1 MKNPAAPL
9 PPPSGRDILRFFSP
23 RWFIAL
29 MGTGALANILQVL
42 AGGPSG
48 PLHTAAVALL
58 GLALAGFPVA
68 LALLGARW
76 WIDRGLLL
84 KEWAHSSLVQFHAAV
99 FIAAA
104 ILATGLVKIPLPAF
118 GAPAWPVAL
127 AKVLWG
133 FAAVGSVAVAVLV
146 PWRIITLDH
155 GEPRRILGFWFLP
168 PVGLFVVA
176 FAGNFL
182 ALRLADAGWLQA
194 MLALDTVLIGAAA
207 VQAAI
212 LFALVLFRG
221 LAYPF
226 PAGDVVPSFT
236 IGLAPVGV
244 SIIAVLSHLAVAK
257 AAGLEGP
264 LSAAALTP
272 VALAGAVLLWGFGL
286 WWLAVVAL
294 VVWRAARTKGIPFSL
309 GYWAFVFPPAAYA
322 LASLLLAQATGWAW
336 IGAFG
341 RGLAV
346 AVALGWAGVAVL
358 TLRGVLNR
366 SVFALPPSFR
376 EILPPTGG
384 PAGRLHAH
392 RLQDKY
398 PVHHTQVAKRP
409 GRTNATEVVAELKR
423 RIADHGTACHIG
435 DFDHFTHTR
444 GLGGELPAGLVDA
457 RNVVFCFGPK
467 IDDPRV
473 LAVRPRAFGVAE
485 FSDHFVVSFLE
496 APAPAANDAMRRWVE
511 ELHDQPATGSA
522 SA

>member
-1 MKNPAAPL
+1 MKTPTAEIRPL
-9 PPPSGRDILRFFSP
+9 SVRDILRFFSP

-48 PLHTAAVALL
+48 GLHGAAVALL

-84 KEWAHSSLVQFHAAV
+84 KEWAHSSLVQFYAAV

-104 ILATGLVKIPLPAF
+104 ILVAGLVKIPLPAL
-118 GAPAWPVAL
+118 GAPDWPVAL
-127 AKVLWG
+127 AKILWG
-133 FAAVGSVAVAVLV
+133 FALVGSVATAVLV

-155 GEPRRILGFWFLP
+155 GEPRRLLGFWFLP

-182 ALRLADAGWLQA
+182 ALRLADPAWLRA
-194 MLALDTVLIGAAA
+194 MLAINTVLIGGAA

-226 PAGDVVPSFT
+226 PAADVVPSFT

-244 SIIAVLSHLAVAK
+244 SIIAVLSHLAVLK
-257 AAGLEGP
+257 AVALPGL
-264 LSAAALTP
+264 LALGTLAP
-272 VALAGAVLLWGFGL
+272 VALAGALLLWGFGL

-294 VVWRAARTKGIPFSL
+294 VVVRAARTKGIPFSL

-322 LASLLLAQATGWAW
+322 LATLLLAQAVGWAW
-336 IGAFG
+336 LTTAGQI
-341 RGLAV
+341 LAG
-346 AVALGWAGVAVL
+346 AVALGWMLVAAL
-358 TLRGVLNR
+358 TLRGVFNR
-366 SVFALPPSFR
+366 RVFALPPSFR
-376 EILPPTGG
+376 EILPATGT
-384 PAGRLHAH
+384 ASGRIETH

-398 PVHHTQVAKRP
+398 PVHSSRVAKRP
-409 GRTNATEVVAELKR
+409 GRSNAGELVAELKR
-423 RIADHGTACHIG
+423 RIAAHGTASHIG
-435 DFDHFTHTR
+435 DFDHYTHTR
-444 GLGGELPAGLVDA
+444 GLGGEMAAGLVDA

-467 IDDPRV
+467 IDDPKV

-485 FSDHFVVSFLE
+485 YADHFVVSFLD
-496 APAPAANDAMRRWVE
+496 APAPAANEAMRQWVDD
-511 ELHDQPATGSA
+511 LHVEAARPS
-522 SA
+522 

>member
-1 MKNPAAPL
+1 MNNPQAL
-9 PPPSGRDILRFFSP
+9 PPPSGREILRFFSP

-42 AGGPSG
+42 AGASTGW
-48 PLHTAAVALL
+48 LHTAAVVLL
-58 GLALAGFPVA
+58 SLALIGFPVA
-68 LALLGARW
+68 LALLTARW
-76 WIDRGLLL
+76 WIDRPLLL
-84 KEWAHSSLVQFHAAV
+84 KEWAHSSLVQFYAAV

-104 ILATGLVKIPLPAF
+104 ILAAGLVKIPLPEASMP
-118 GAPAWPVAL
+118 GWPLAL
-127 AKVLWG
+127 AKALWA
-133 FAAVGSVAVAVLV
+133 FALLGSVATAVLV

-182 ALRLADAGWLQA
+182 ALRLADPAWLQA
-194 MLALDTVLIGAAA
+194 MLAINTVLIGAAA
-207 VQAAI
+207 VQAAM
-212 LFALVLFRG
+212 LFTLVVFRG

-244 SIIAVLSHLAVAK
+244 SIIAVLSHLAVLK
-257 AAGLEGP
+257 AAASPGP
-264 LSAAALTP
+264 LALATLAP

-294 VVWRAARTKGIPFSL
+294 VVVRAARTKGIPFSL

-322 LASLLLAQATGWAW
+322 LATLLLGQAVGWAW
-336 IGAFG
+336 LAFAG
-341 RGLAV
+341 RLLAG
-346 AVALGWAGVAVL
+346 AVALGWLYVAVQ
-358 TLRGVLNR
+358 TMRRVISR
-366 SVFALPPSFR
+366 RIFALPPSFR
-376 EILPPTGG
+376 EILPATSTDS
-384 PAGRLHAH
+384 GRIESH

-398 PVHHTQVAKRP
+398 PVHSSRVAKRP
-409 GRTNATEVVAELKR
+409 GRASAAELVAELKR
-423 RIADHGTACHIG
+423 KIAAHGTARHIG

-444 GLGGELPAGLVDA
+444 ALGGEMPLGLIDA

-467 IDDPRV
+467 IDDPKV

-485 FSDHFVVSFLE
+485 FADHFVVSFMD
-496 APAPAANDAMRRWVE
+496 APAPAANEAMRQWLAALHE
-511 ELHDQPATGSA
+511 EPRCAA
-522 SA
+522 